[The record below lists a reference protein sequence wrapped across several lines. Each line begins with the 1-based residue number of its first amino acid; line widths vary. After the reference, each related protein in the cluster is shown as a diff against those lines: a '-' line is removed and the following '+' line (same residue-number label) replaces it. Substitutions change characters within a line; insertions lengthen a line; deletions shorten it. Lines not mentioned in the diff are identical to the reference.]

1 MSSVIRVAILLIA
14 AFPFQSCSHFWM
26 TPDQKGQVLM
36 NRGEFKKAAEIFR
49 DPYRRGV
56 AWFRAGEF
64 EKAEQDF
71 ARIATPQAEYNRGN
85 CLVMRGKYDQAVER
99 YDRALKLKP
108 EFEDAKKNRAI
119 AVARSKLINKKGG
132 DAGDQR
138 LGADKIVFD
147 KDKKSGG
154 QKTEI
159 QKNQLMSAAAMQAMW
174 LRKVQTKPED
184 FLRAKFAY
192 QEANPESEE
201 TRK

>member
-36 NRGEFKKAAEIFR
+36 NRGEFKKAAESFR

-119 AVARSKLINKKGG
+119 AVARSKLLNKKGG

-159 QKNQLMSAAAMQAMW
+159 QKNQ
-174 LRKVQTKPED
+174 
-184 FLRAKFAY
+184 
-192 QEANPESEE
+192 
-201 TRK
+201 